1 MKSNRTFNTLFML
14 MSVDGKICTGVGD
27 RDIDLDSKNIKS
39 LREGRSQY
47 DQLELE
53 TDLASF
59 NTGKVMEKM
68 GWNESKTSIKK
79 IPVDFIIV
87 DNKPHL
93 TERGLRNLCKRVKK
107 LYIVTSNS
115 NHPAIKMQIEN
126 LEVIY
131 YDDKVDFTDLFI
143 RLKTVGI
150 ERVTIQSGGTMNTE
164 LVRACLIE
172 ELSLVVAP
180 ILVGGS
186 KTSSLLDG
194 VDIVSTDDLSSIA
207 DLDLI
212 NVTEMSGSYIHY
224 RYSVRKK

>member
-1 MKSNRTFNTLFML
+1 
-14 MSVDGKICTGVGD
+14 
-27 RDIDLDSKNIKS
+27 
-39 LREGRSQY
+39 
-47 DQLELE
+47 
-53 TDLASF
+53 
-59 NTGKVMEKM
+59 MEKM

-164 LVRACLIE
+164 LVRACLID

-180 ILVGGS
+180 ILVGRS